1 MDPTTGVLSQNTQE
15 WAEILSDF
23 YSTVFTREERESLFY
38 FELKHKSEFT
48 EIDKTKKKKTVG
60 NYKPIST
67 FSS

>member
-1 MDPTTGVLSQNTQE
+1 MLENNNYRKE
-15 WAEILSDF
+15 
-23 YSTVFTREERESLFY
+23 RERESLFY

-48 EIDKTKKKKTVG
+48 EIDKTKKRKTVG

>member
-1 MDPTTGVLSQNTQE
+1 MLCG
-15 WAEILSDF
+15 SD
-23 YSTVFTREERESLFY
+23 VKRESLFY

-48 EIDKTKKKKTVG
+48 EIDKTKKKTVG